1 MLVLRRCG
9 AAARDTQR
17 AGERQPVYGVR
28 PYSVSCSA
36 LSSVRR
42 MAPAAGSVRTR

>member
-9 AAARDTQR
+9 AGPQR

-28 PYSVSCSA
+28 LYSVSCSA
-36 LSSVRR
+36 LSSARR

>member
-9 AAARDTQR
+9 GAGHPT

-36 LSSVRR
+36 LSSARR

>member
-9 AAARDTQR
+9 AGPKR

-36 LSSVRR
+36 LSSARR